1 MKTSSLFGILVSF
14 GLLSSVSCQKELTVL
29 NESPLMP
36 VTKSGDSD
44 NITSQSDSII
54 ISKWDALKIVEPITS
69 KYPDR
74 WVDISNDVISANTRI
89 AYNPLGHIREID
101 DLSYYTSPDNDA
113 WLLVLEGDLSIMG
126 TQPITHIFVNAVT
139 GKYDTVELNGRAI
152 VDWDTSRY
160 NIESSNEDSALEVR
174 DFSTPPERT
183 SSHAKFAV
191 LISGGT
197 DMYNNTSCFFNDT
210 QRMYN
215 ILIDSLHYS
224 KAGIFVYMSDGT
236 DPTADQKTGTNTY
249 ISSPSD
255 LDDDGNADTIAA
267 QKSRLNNGFSILGL
281 WAQPG
286 DEVFVFMTDNGYY
299 DGSFNLWNGE
309 ALYPSEL
316 NNLLNKLN
324 PLVKVDVVMGQSY
337 SGAFIS
343 TIAAT
348 NRTITTSCGTNET
361 AHRNAYS
368 YTYFLN
374 KWTNAI
380 STYADV
386 STSDYY
392 NDAFASPLEL
402 YNSANTWIQSQYSEH
417 PQYSS
422 TPSNFGEKHSIDGF
436 KIPYITGS
444 DYLSTNTYNT
454 FTIHD
459 CPDSPYLY
467 AWMVGNNASII
478 SYTDSTLTVSGSI
491 TGIQYYVPSTRVTLS
506 MIVDGYMHYIT
517 KPIDSVW
524 KPGSYIGNN
533 YITGGNG
540 IYSITTHPGAYGYY
554 WQCMNPD
561 WQITSQNGGYAL
573 VTEGYTV
580 NPVYFIVSFNEP
592 QGGAI
597 TLVDQVN

>member
-1 MKTSSLFGILVSF
+1 MGMSSCAHTHNDI
-14 GLLSSVSCQKELTVL
+14 
-29 NESPLMP
+29 
-36 VTKSGDSD
+36 
-44 NITSQSDSII
+44 DSI
-54 ISKWDALKIVEPITS
+54 ALRQWQAGKTVTAEAVEAYGGVEKCFRAEPV
-69 KYPDR
+69 PDGVWAR
-74 WVDISNDVISANTRI
+74 MQGKT
-89 AYNPLGHIREID
+89 YKENPYIGRADLRHIRALHWDYDQKIHIGERVCNAQIADCVVRILRQLYDARYPIQRMLLPDVYDAD
-101 DLSYYTSPDNDA
+101 D
-113 WLLVLEGDLSIMG
+113 EKQM
-126 TQPITHIFVNAVT
+126 
-139 GKYDTVELNGRAI
+139 
-152 VDWDTSRY
+152 
-160 NIESSNEDSALEVR
+160 R
-174 DFSTPPERT
+174 D
-183 SSHAKFAV
+183 
-191 LISGGT
+191 
-197 DMYNNTSCFFNDT
+197 NNTSCFFNDT